1 MRAHNSVVA
10 RPYGTLSSWSN
21 RDVIQPESVEAV
33 NGYPR
38 PIMEVGNRTK
48 VLGKWTDIRS
58 LRRNKRGRILRSRL
72 VNLVDA
78 IDGKSLT
85 G

>member
-1 MRAHNSVVA
+1 M
-10 RPYGTLSSWSN
+10 
-21 RDVIQPESVEAV
+21 EAV
-33 NGYPR
+33 NGYPK
-38 PIMEVGNRTK
+38 PIMEVGNRTRE
-48 VLGKWTDIRS
+48 LERWTDIRS
-58 LRRNKRGRILRSRL
+58 LRRNKPYRALRSRL